1 MSAMIACDRIMSP
14 PPPRPCAARNTTNIQ
29 KSDANAQAME
39 ASVKIAIASRNNRRR
54 PSTSPNL
61 P

>member
-1 MSAMIACDRIMSP
+1 MSAMIACDRIISP
-14 PPPRPCAARNTTNIQ
+14 PPPSPWMARNTTNIQ
-29 KSDANAQAME
+29 KSSAKAQPML
-39 ASVKIAIASRNNRRR
+39 ASVKIAMAARKRLRR